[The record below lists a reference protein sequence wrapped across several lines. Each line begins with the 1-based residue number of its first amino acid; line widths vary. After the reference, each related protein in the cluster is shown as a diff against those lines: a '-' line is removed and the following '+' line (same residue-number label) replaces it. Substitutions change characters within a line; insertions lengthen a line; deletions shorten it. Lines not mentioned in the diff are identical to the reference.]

1 MVKEVTTKTK
11 SSVKKKSAQKD
22 TTNALAAK
30 KVAGKVASNRKVQAV
45 KRVVQK
51 VPKKKVSILVL
62 VVLAMASVVTVAWLF
77 DKV

>member
-1 MVKEVTTKTK
+1 MVKKITAKAKSPMKKRSTAK
-11 SSVKKKSAQKD
+11 SSAVKSG
-22 TTNALAAK
+22 AK
-30 KVAGKVASNRKVQAV
+30 NKKVQAV